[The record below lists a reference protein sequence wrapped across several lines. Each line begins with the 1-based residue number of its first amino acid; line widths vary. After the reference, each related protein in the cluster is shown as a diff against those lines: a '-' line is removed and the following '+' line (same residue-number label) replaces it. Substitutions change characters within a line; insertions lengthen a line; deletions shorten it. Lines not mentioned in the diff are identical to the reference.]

1 MITVP
6 KIVLIILAAIAVWF
20 ALRWLN
26 RAPPGIVRRSRPPH
40 PQPQTHPAVED
51 LVACRRCGA
60 YVASAAR
67 GCGKAGC
74 PLPG

>member
-6 KIVLIILAAIAVWF
+6 KIVLIILAVIAVWLVF
-20 ALRWLN
+20 RWLN
-26 RAPPGIVRRSRPPH
+26 RAPSNLVRRSQPPR
-40 PQPQTHPAVED
+40 PQPQTQPAVED

-60 YVASAAR
+60 FVAPAAR